1 MSNGP
6 SAHLKFAHLKLTA
19 ATAGTAT
26 CRSAAAYALVALFKV
41 VIIDA
46 FFLVRVA
53 EVQLTE
59 AIAKG

>member
-19 ATAGTAT
+19 AAGTAT